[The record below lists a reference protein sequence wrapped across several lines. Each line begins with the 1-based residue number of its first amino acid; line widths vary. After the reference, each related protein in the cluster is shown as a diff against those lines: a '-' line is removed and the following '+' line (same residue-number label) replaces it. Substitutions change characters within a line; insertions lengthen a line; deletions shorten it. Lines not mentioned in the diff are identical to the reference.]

1 MTRPKSDRAFIS
13 ELRRK
18 YVLRPDDLVFQD
30 GRNTVL
36 FIRNGGKKLF
46 RATREDGRV
55 KPGRDNSVR
64 LFKSG

>member
-1 MTRPKSDRAFIS
+1 MRDSAFVS

-30 GRNTVL
+30 DRNTVL

-55 KPGRDNSVR
+55 KLVGIIQYVCEAT
-64 LFKSG
+64 